1 MIDISQLP
9 APFLLSWSPVW
20 LFVFLGGFVTA
31 FIQIA
36 DIDKRLLYPF
46 IAKPLIGM
54 TTGLALCLLIN
65 GDSDPPSI
73 SLAFWG
79 FVGSVCSSPIVT
91 GFLIFISDQDRQ
103 NALYRSA
110 QDRFLPFK
118 VKGGDDK
125 NSQHS
130 TGGSDDND

>member
-1 MIDISQLP
+1 MINIQELT
-9 APFLLSWSPVW
+9 APFLLSWTAVW
-20 LFVFLGGFVTA
+20 LFSFLGGLASA
-31 FIQIA
+31 FIRIA

-54 TTGLALCLLIN
+54 TTGMALCLLIN
-65 GDSDPPSI
+65 GDNDPPSI

-79 FVGSVCSSPIVT
+79 FVGSLCSTPIAT

-110 QDRFLPFK
+110 QDKFLPFK
-118 VKGGDDK
+118 IKDE
-125 NSQHS
+125 Q
-130 TGGSDDND
+130 GGSDDSD

>member
-1 MIDISQLP
+1 MINIQELT
-9 APFLLSWSPVW
+9 APFLLSWAAVW
-20 LFVFLGGFVTA
+20 LFSFLGGLASA
-31 FIQIA
+31 FIRIA

-54 TTGLALCLLIN
+54 ATGLALCLLIN

-79 FVGSVCSSPIVT
+79 FIGSLCSAPITT

-103 NALYRSA
+103 NQIYSA
-110 QDRFLPFK
+110 AKDKFLPFHSK
-118 VKGGDDK
+118 DK
-125 NSQHS
+125 Q
-130 TGGSDDND
+130 GGSNDNH